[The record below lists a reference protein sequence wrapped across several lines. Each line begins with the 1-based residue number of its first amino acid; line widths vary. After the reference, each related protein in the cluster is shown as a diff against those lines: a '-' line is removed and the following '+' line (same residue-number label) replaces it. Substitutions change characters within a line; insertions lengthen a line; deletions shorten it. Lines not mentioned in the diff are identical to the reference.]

1 MSFLIYGK
9 VGPDA
14 ADDRADFLYGR
25 GGPWPQPSPDHPMG
39 EAPEVLHL
47 PPAEQKEW
55 MLHIGLRY
63 EWNRL
68 SYWPKALAIA
78 ATSQG
83 TPLPTDAEFDRM
95 LLGSLMTRFLC
106 PLSEADRLAFAPI
119 LEKSGPG
126 TKFWKYDFSAMRAL
140 KPIPGTY
147 VSPTVSLIRE
157 EGSEAS
163 RTFVAI
169 RCRDVLLTPQDRNAW
184 DLAKAFVLQGASY
197 HILFVVHP
205 ALHFPPDTI
214 NAVTKSSVPKSHPL
228 LQTILPHCQYS
239 LVLNNAVLEGSAS
252 VVNNHAQPTTYD
264 PLTADANQGLKDLFA
279 AGYEG
284 IPPYDAYPKFE
295 WKVFPD
301 SFPSDYGRFQTAYY
315 HPIRRFT
322 NYVARTILTN
332 DPKDEY
338 VGRWARYCS
347 QWLNGFPTEKE
358 IYDVDALGGAMARF
372 VWDVTVGHGADH
384 LNFVED
390 VPIVFKYLR
399 IRVPP
404 PTGKQMDPV
413 NPWAMYDFDDTR
425 RAAMCQ
431 KMFFGPTTVAKLV
444 DVDYGFASEPLRAA
458 AQTFAA
464 ALRETEAT
472 LPGRN
477 FMKLNEIPSSI
488 QY

>member
-14 ADDRADFLYGR
+14 GDDRDDFLYGR
-25 GGPWPQPSPDHPMG
+25 SGPWPQPSPDHPMG

-47 PPAEQKEW
+47 PEQEEKEFFR
-55 MLHIGLRY
+55 HIGLRY

-68 SYWPKALAIA
+68 TYWPKSLAIA
-78 ATSQG
+78 VSSQG
-83 TPLPTDAEFDRM
+83 QPFPSDADFDRM
-95 LLGSLMTRFLC
+95 LLGSLMTRFLD
-106 PLSEADRLAFAPI
+106 PLSDADKIAFAP
-119 LEKSGPG
+119 LLADAGPNV
-126 TKFWKYDFSAMRAL
+126 TFWKYDFSAMACI

-147 VSPTVSLIRE
+147 VSPTVSLIRQ

-169 RCRDVLLTPQDRNAW
+169 RCRDVLLTPKNRNAW

-214 NAVTKSSVPKSHPL
+214 NAITKSSLPKSHPL
-228 LQTILPHCQYS
+228 LQTLLPHCQYS

-252 VVNNHAQPTTYD
+252 VVNNHAQPTGYD
-264 PLTADANQGLKDLFA
+264 PLTANANQGLKDLFA

-284 IPPYDAYPKFE
+284 VPPYQAYPKFE
-295 WKVFPD
+295 WKIFPD
-301 SFPSDYGRFQTAYY
+301 SFPSDYGRFQVAYY
-315 HPIRRFT
+315 HPMRRFT
-322 NYVARTILTN
+322 DYVARTILTN

-338 VGRWARYCS
+338 IGRWARYVG

-358 IYDVDALGGAMARF
+358 IYDADVLGGAMARF
-372 VWDVTVGHGADH
+372 MWDVTVGHGADH
-384 LNFVED
+384 LNFVD
-390 VPIVFKYLR
+390 DIPIVYKYLR

-404 PTGKQMDPV
+404 PTSQHMDAVDPR
-413 NPWAMYDFDDTR
+413 AIYTCDDTR

-431 KMFFGPTTVAKLV
+431 KMFFAPTTVAKLA
-444 DVDYGFASEPLRAA
+444 DVDYDYGSETLRRA
-458 AQTFAA
+458 AQTFFAD
-464 ALRETEAT
+464 LRETQAT

-477 FMKLNEIPSSI
+477 FMKLEELPSSI